1 MWIYTVI
8 IKKKLFMNKSINF
21 LLFFL
26 LLISS
31 LFFVELY
38 NPNLILFISFKF
50 LFFIIFILYHPR
62 IYCYPYFNFILALS
76 SDRYTKAR
84 IEPETF
90 LLPFLDSPR
99 PNESANLLNKISS
112 LK

>member
-1 MWIYTVI
+1 MCICTVV
-8 IKKKLFMNKSINF
+8 IKKFLFINKSIDF

-38 NPNLILFISFKF
+38 NPNLILFVSFKF
-50 LFFIIFILYHPR
+50 LFFIILILYHPR
-62 IYCYPYFNFILALS
+62 IYYYSYFNFISALS
-76 SDRYTKAR
+76 SDRYTKAG

-90 LLPFLDSPR
+90 LLPFLDSP
-99 PNESANLLNKISS
+99 SAK
-112 LK
+112 